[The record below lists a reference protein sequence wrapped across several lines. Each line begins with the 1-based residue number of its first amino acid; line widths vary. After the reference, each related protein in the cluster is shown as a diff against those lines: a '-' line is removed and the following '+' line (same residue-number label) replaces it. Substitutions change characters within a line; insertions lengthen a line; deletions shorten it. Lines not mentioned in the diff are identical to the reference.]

1 MRQTLLSF
9 FRETRA
15 STKSREFICGYKA
28 WIQTIG
34 GDARWRALG
43 KSPSSVACQQ
53 ESCSRTGE
61 LGDAPFSLKV
71 HCKDGQSTIEDLVW
85 QDKRGQEAIRKGD
98 WAAYGQEQK
107 RVEEALRRLREG
119 H

>member
-1 MRQTLLSF
+1 TLLSF

-85 QDKRGQEAIRKGD
+85 QDKRARFISETDVTVWRQAAIMRYVPG
-98 WAAYGQEQK
+98 AP
-107 RVEEALRRLREG
+107 
-119 H
+119 